1 MPFRVVR
8 NDITKMKVD
17 AIVNPTNRYLKGTAG
32 VDGAIHRAA
41 GKELDD
47 ECSTLNGC
55 EVGEAKI
62 TNAYKLPCKYIIH
75 TVGPIW
81 NGGTENEEQLLF
93 NCYKNSMEL
102 AKGYGLSSIAFPL
115 ISSGHFAFPKKIAL
129 SVACEALSSLTT
141 TDSMTIYLVI
151 YDKESL
157 ELGVEMLDSIEYLI
171 DDKYVEST
179 LSTKNDKMRVSLAD
193 SNNFENAMTL
203 YEERMSEYESVL
215 ENLCE
220 KISSD
225 TMRMIMISRIY
236 RDFSP
241 IVDLK
246 KFINKAEQ
254 ANDTFQRNM
263 QEKIDIMNE
272 TVHEIEEIDKKQKIL
287 YIQNTG
293 MSFSE
298 FLLHLIDE
306 RQMEDS
312 DVYKAANISKQT
324 FSKIRYNKDY
334 HPKKEVAVAFALA
347 LKLNL
352 EETQKL
358 LGTAGYILSDS
369 IQYDVIIKS
378 CILKG
383 EYNNVKV
390 SLILMKYLGRDIYGR
405 KLESP

>member
-32 VDGAIHRAA
+32 VDGAVHRAA

-102 AKGYGLSSIAFPL
+102 AKGYRLSSIAFPL

-129 SVACEALSSLTT
+129 NVACEALSSLT

-157 ELGVEMLDSIEYLI
+157 ELGTEMLDSIEHLI

-179 LSTKNDKMRVSLAD
+179 LGTKNDKMRVSLAD
-193 SNNFENAMTL
+193 SKNFENEIVL
-203 YEERMSEYESVL
+203 YEERMLEYEFAL

-220 KISSD
+220 KISAD

-246 KFINKAEQ
+246 EFVSKAKQ
-254 ANDTFQRNM
+254 AKDTFQRNM
-263 QEKIDIMNE
+263 QEKIDRMNE

-287 YIQNTG
+287 YIQNTD

-306 RQMEDS
+306 KRMEDS

-369 IQYDVIIKS
+369 I
-378 CILKG
+378 
-383 EYNNVKV
+383 
-390 SLILMKYLGRDIYGR
+390 
-405 KLESP
+405 

>member
-17 AIVNPTNRYLKGTAG
+17 AIVNPTNRYLKGCSG
-32 VDGAIHRAA
+32 VDGAVHRAA
-41 GKELDD
+41 GKELDN

-62 TNAYKLPCKYIIH
+62 TNAYKLPCRYIIH

-93 NCYKNSMEL
+93 NCYKNSVEL
-102 AKGYGLSSIAFPL
+102 AKGYGLSSVAFPV

-129 SVACEALSSLTT
+129 NIACEALSSLT

-157 ELGVEMLDSIEYLI
+157 ELSSEISDDIECLI
-171 DDKYVEST
+171 DDKYVEAFPGIR
-179 LSTKNDKMRVSLAD
+179 NNKMRNSLAD
-193 SNNFENAMTL
+193 SINFQNEIIQ
-203 YEERMSEYESVL
+203 YKKRMSEYESEL

-220 KISSD
+220 KINSE
-225 TMRMIMISRIY
+225 TMRMIMISGIY
-236 RDFSP
+236 RDFNT
-241 IVDLK
+241 IIDLK
-246 KFINKAEQ
+246 EFVDTAKKL
-254 ANDTFQRNM
+254 NDTFQKNM
-263 QEKIDIMNE
+263 QEKINKMNE
-272 TVHEIEEIDKKQKIL
+272 TVHEIEEIDKRQKTL
-287 YIQNTG
+287 YVQNTSI
-293 MSFSE
+293 SFSE
-298 FLLHLIDE
+298 FLLYLIDE
-306 RQMEDS
+306 KQMKDS
-312 DVYKAANISKQT
+312 DIYKAANISKQT

-334 HPKKEVAVAFALA
+334 HPKKEVAVALALA

-358 LGTAGYILSDS
+358 LGTAGYVLSDS
-369 IQYDVIIKS
+369 IQYDVIIKN

-383 EYNNVKV
+383 EYNNVKI
-390 SLILMKYLGRDIYGR
+390 SLILMKYLGRDIYG
-405 KLESP
+405 KKPESP

>member
-17 AIVNPTNRYLKGTAG
+17 AIVNPTNRYLKGSAG
-32 VDGAIHRAA
+32 VDGAVHRTA

-93 NCYKNSMEL
+93 NCYKNSIEL
-102 AKGYGLSSIAFPL
+102 AKAYKLSSIAFPL
-115 ISSGHFAFPKKIAL
+115 ISAGYFAFPKKIAL
-129 SVACEALSSLTT
+129 NVACEALSSLTT
-141 TDSMTIYLVI
+141 DDSMTIYLVI

-157 ELGVEMLDSIEYLI
+157 EVGAEMLDDIEHLI
-171 DDKYVEST
+171 DDRYVE
-179 LSTKNDKMRVSLAD
+179 LSHGIRNNKIRNSLAD
-193 SNNFENAMTL
+193 SMNFTNEIAL
-203 YEERMSEYESVL
+203 YEKRMSEYESGLVS
-215 ENLCE
+215 LCE

-225 TMRMIMISRIY
+225 TMRMIIISGIY
-236 RDFSP
+236 RDFNT
-241 IVDLK
+241 IGDLK
-246 KFINKAEQ
+246 EFVNKAKQ
-254 ANDTFQRNM
+254 INDTFQRNM
-263 QEKIDIMNE
+263 QEKIDRMNE
-272 TVHEIEEIDKKQKIL
+272 TVHEIEEIDKRQNIL
-287 YIQNTG
+287 YIQNTDMG
-293 MSFSE
+293 FSE
-298 FLLHLIDE
+298 FLLNLIDE
-306 RQMEDS
+306 KQMEDS
-312 DVYKAANISKQT
+312 AVYKAANISKQT

-383 EYNNVKV
+383 EYNIVKV
-390 SLILMKYLGRDIYGR
+390 SLILMKYLGRDLYG
-405 KLESP
+405 KKQESP

>member
-32 VDGAIHRAA
+32 VDGAVHRAA

-102 AKGYGLSSIAFPL
+102 AKGYRLSSIAFPL

-129 SVACEALSSLTT
+129 NVACEALSSLT

-157 ELGVEMLDSIEYLI
+157 ELGTEMLDSIEHLI
-171 DDKYVEST
+171 DDKYVQST
-179 LSTKNDKMRVSLAD
+179 LGTKNDKMRVSLAD
-193 SNNFENAMTL
+193 SKNFENEIVL
-203 YEERMSEYESVL
+203 YEERMLEYEFAL

-220 KISSD
+220 KISAD

-236 RDFSP
+236 RDFNS
-241 IVDLK
+241 IIDLN
-246 KFINKAEQ
+246 KFINKVKQ

-263 QEKIDIMNE
+263 QEKIDRMNE

-287 YIQNTG
+287 YIQNTD

-306 RQMEDS
+306 KRMEDS

-383 EYNNVKV
+383 EYNNIKV
-390 SLILMKYLGRDIYGR
+390 SLILMKYLGRDIYGK